1 MSTKHTYLLFLFA
14 VVLFGYVIWDNKG
27 RQITLN
33 SIGKLKAIPINNID
47 SVNQLILSTNGT
59 KIVLTRNKNEIW
71 KITEPI
77 QDRADSN
84 IVTKMLETI
93 TTLKKFEIKENDTK
107 GKDMGI
113 DDSAVSLEIFQDNEH
128 TGKVTF
134 GDETGL
140 SGTVYANWSSNKVN
154 DSFFCWAEARNEID
168 ISFDKLRDPQL
179 VKSLIEEIQEIEVSD
194 ETGASLSVIRKSE
207 KSDWIIDKPLNT
219 GTDSK
224 RINEWLSNI
233 VNLTSQN
240 FIDNSE
246 SITASYFNSI
256 YKSIKVKQFDDDEF
270 MIIDFAKSDTQNESY
285 VRVTD
290 RPGII
295 FKAGSEA
302 IKSIDLN
309 PNTIRD
315 KRLIPFNPKSVIAM
329 NIEAKPDYRVNL
341 LQDNNG
347 WQIVEN
353 SSKTK
358 ADRQRIYKILESLAS
373 EKVEEFVADAAGNL
387 EPWGLNQPT
396 LKISL
401 KLVGIDPKKPKK
413 DDGSPNLIDI
423 NKELLVK
430 GQLSE
435 NQDIVQY
442 FATIKGS
449 GSVARL
455 SPAFPSIIPIRT
467 LDYKELYLW
476 PPFNISSIKK
486 IITTNP
492 PQIPLE
498 LNYKFET
505 NQWTAS
511 IAEEN
516 ISQKIDQAQALTLA
530 QQLSLPVRATQW
542 LSKNTGDAEIELL
555 KPTRRVEFILVDSNN
570 TEIKYKIEI
579 APVNRD
585 GNNLLYYAR
594 INDSTEICF
603 IDKENFDVLNSQI
616 IKDTGEYS

>member
-1 MSTKHTYLLFLFA
+1 MSTKYTYILFLFA
-14 VVLFGYVIWDNKG
+14 VVLFGYVIWDNKE
-27 RQITLN
+27 RQITVN
-33 SIGKLKAIPINNID
+33 SIGKLKAIPISNAD
-47 SVNQLILSTNGT
+47 AVNKLILSTNGT
-59 KIVLTRNKNEIW
+59 KIVLARNNDKIW
-71 KITEPI
+71 EITEPI

-84 IVTKMLETI
+84 IVTKMLEAI
-93 TTLKKFEIKENDTK
+93 TTLKKFEIKEDDTQ

-113 DDSAVSLEIFQDNEH
+113 DDAAVSLEIFQNNEY
-128 TGKVTF
+128 TGKLTF

-140 SGTVYANWSSNKVN
+140 SGTVYANWSSDKVN
-154 DSFFCWAEARNEID
+154 DSFFCWADARNEID

-194 ETGASLSVIRKSE
+194 ETGSSLRVIRKSE

-256 YKSIKVKQFDDDEF
+256 YKSIKVKRFDNDEF
-270 MIIDFAKSDTQNESY
+270 IIIDFAKSDIQNESY

-295 FKAGSEA
+295 FKTGSEA

-329 NIEAKPDYRVNL
+329 NIEAKPDYKVNL

-358 ADRQRIYKILESLAS
+358 ADRQRIYKILESLSS

-401 KLVGIDPKKPKK
+401 KLIGIDPKKPKK

-423 NKELLVK
+423 SKELLVK

-455 SPAFPSIIPIRT
+455 SPAFPSIIPIRP

-476 PPFNISSIKK
+476 PPFNISSVKK

-498 LNYKFET
+498 LNYEFET
-505 NQWTAS
+505 NKWTAS

-516 ISQKIDQAQALTLA
+516 VSQKIDQTQALTLA

-555 KPTRRVEFILVDSNN
+555 KPTRRVEFILIDSNN

-594 INDSTEICF
+594 INDSKEICF

-616 IKDTGEYS
+616 IKDTGE

>member
-27 RQITLN
+27 RQITVN
-33 SIGKLKAIPINNID
+33 SIGKLKAIPINNTD
-47 SVNQLILSTNGT
+47 SINQLILSTNGT
-59 KIVLTRNKNEIW
+59 KIVLTRNKDKIW

-93 TTLKKFEIKENDTK
+93 TTLKKFEIKEGDTK

-113 DDSAVSLEIFQDNEH
+113 DDGAVSLEIFQDNEY

-498 LNYKFET
+498 LNYEFET

-594 INDSTEICF
+594 INDSKEICF

-616 IKDTGEYS
+616 IKDTGE

>member
-1 MSTKHTYLLFLFA
+1 MSTKYTYILFLFA
-14 VVLFGYVIWDNKG
+14 VVLFGYVIWDNKE
-27 RQITLN
+27 RQITVN
-33 SIGKLKAIPINNID
+33 SIGKLKAIPISNAD
-47 SVNQLILSTNGT
+47 AVNKLILSTNGT
-59 KIVLTRNKNEIW
+59 KIVLARNNDKIW
-71 KITEPI
+71 EITEPI

-84 IVTKMLETI
+84 IVTKMLENI
-93 TTLKKFEIKENDTK
+93 TTLKKFEIKEDDTQ

-113 DDSAVSLEIFQDNEH
+113 DDAAVSLEIFQNNEY
-128 TGKVTF
+128 TGKITF

-140 SGTVYANWSSNKVN
+140 SGTVYANWSSDKVN
-154 DSFFCWAEARNEID
+154 DSFFCWADARNEID

-194 ETGASLSVIRKSE
+194 ETGSSLRVIRKSE

-256 YKSIKVKQFDDDEF
+256 YKSIKVKRFDNDEF
-270 MIIDFAKSDTQNESY
+270 IIIDFAKSDIQNESY

-295 FKAGSEA
+295 FKTGSEA

-329 NIEAKPDYRVNL
+329 NIEAKPDYKVNL

-358 ADRQRIYKILESLAS
+358 ADRQRIYKILESLSS

-401 KLVGIDPKKPKK
+401 KLIGIDPKKPKK

-423 NKELLVK
+423 SKELLVK

-455 SPAFPSIIPIRT
+455 SPAFPSIIPIRP

-476 PPFNISSIKK
+476 PPFNISSVKK

-498 LNYKFET
+498 LNYEFET

-516 ISQKIDQAQALTLA
+516 VSQKIDQTQALTLA

-555 KPTRRVEFILVDSNN
+555 KPIRRVEFILIDSNN

-594 INDSTEICF
+594 INDSKEICF

-616 IKDTGEYS
+616 IKDTAE

>member
-1 MSTKHTYLLFLFA
+1 MSSKHTYLLFLFA
-14 VVLFGYVIWDNKG
+14 VVLFGYVIWNNKG
-27 RQITLN
+27 RQITVN
-33 SIGKLKAIPINNID
+33 SIGKLKAIPIDNID

-59 KIVLTRNKNEIW
+59 KIVLTRNKDKIW
-71 KITEPI
+71 EITEPI
-77 QDRADSN
+77 LDRADSN

-93 TTLKKFEIKENDTK
+93 TTLKKFEIKEDDTQ

-113 DDSAVSLEIFQDNEH
+113 DDGAVSLEIFQNNKY

-168 ISFDKLRDPQL
+168 IPFDKLRDPQL

-240 FIDNSE
+240 YIDNSE

-270 MIIDFAKSDTQNESY
+270 IIIDFAKSDIQNESY

-329 NIEAKPDYRVNL
+329 NIEAKPDYKVNL

-498 LNYKFET
+498 LNYEFET

-516 ISQKIDQAQALTLA
+516 VSQKIDQTQALTLA

-555 KPTRRVEFILVDSNN
+555 KPTRRIEFILSDSSN

-594 INDSTEICF
+594 INDSKEICF
-603 IDKENFDVLNSQI
+603 IDQENFNILNSQI
-616 IKDTGEYS
+616 IKDTGE

>member
-1 MSTKHTYLLFLFA
+1 MSSKHTYLLFLFA

-27 RQITLN
+27 RQITVN
-33 SIGKLKAIPINNID
+33 SIGKLKAIPIDNID

-59 KIVLTRNKNEIW
+59 KIVLTRNKDKIW
-71 KITEPI
+71 EITEPI
-77 QDRADSN
+77 LDRADSN

-93 TTLKKFEIKENDTK
+93 TTLKKFEIQEDDTQ

-113 DDSAVSLEIFQDNEH
+113 DDGAVSLEIFQNNKY

-168 ISFDKLRDPQL
+168 IPFDKLRDPQL

-194 ETGASLSVIRKSE
+194 ETGASLSVIRKIE

-240 FIDNSE
+240 YIDNSE

-329 NIEAKPDYRVNL
+329 NIEAKPDYKVNL

-435 NQDIVQY
+435 NQDVVQY

-498 LNYKFET
+498 LNYEFET

-516 ISQKIDQAQALTLA
+516 VSQKIDQTQALTLA

-555 KPTRRVEFILVDSNN
+555 KPTRRIEFILSDSSN

-594 INDSTEICF
+594 INDSKEICF
-603 IDKENFDVLNSQI
+603 IDQENFNILNSQI
-616 IKDTGEYS
+616 IKDTGE

>member
-27 RQITLN
+27 RQITVN

-59 KIVLTRNKNEIW
+59 KIVLTRNKDKIW

-113 DDSAVSLEIFQDNEH
+113 DDGAVSLEIFQDNKYS
-128 TGKVTF
+128 GKVTF

-315 KRLIPFNPKSVIAM
+315 KRLIPFNSKSVIAM

-358 ADRQRIYKILESLAS
+358 ADRQRIYKILEALAS

-498 LNYKFET
+498 LNYEFET

-555 KPTRRVEFILVDSNN
+555 KPTRRVEFILADSNN

-594 INDSTEICF
+594 INDSKEICF

-616 IKDTGEYS
+616 IKDTGE

>member
-27 RQITLN
+27 RQITVN

-59 KIVLTRNKNEIW
+59 KIVLTRNKDKIW

-113 DDSAVSLEIFQDNEH
+113 DDGAVSLEIFQDNEY

-154 DSFFCWAEARNEID
+154 DSFFCWTEARNEID

-295 FKAGSEA
+295 FKAGSET

-498 LNYKFET
+498 LNYEFET

-579 APVNRD
+579 APVNRE

-594 INDSTEICF
+594 INDSKDICF

-616 IKDTGEYS
+616 IKDTGE

>member
-27 RQITLN
+27 RQITVN

-59 KIVLTRNKNEIW
+59 KIVITRNKDKIW

-113 DDSAVSLEIFQDNEH
+113 DDGAVSLEIFQDNEY

-498 LNYKFET
+498 LNYEFET

-555 KPTRRVEFILVDSNN
+555 KPTRRVEFILVDSNKN
-570 TEIKYKIEI
+570 EIKYKIEI

-594 INDSTEICF
+594 INDSKEICF

-616 IKDTGEYS
+616 IKDTGE

>member
-1 MSTKHTYLLFLFA
+1 MSTKYTYILFLFA
-14 VVLFGYVIWDNKG
+14 VVLFGYVIWDNKE
-27 RQITLN
+27 RQITVN
-33 SIGKLKAIPINNID
+33 SIGKLKAIPISNAD
-47 SVNQLILSTNGT
+47 AVNKLILSTNGT
-59 KIVLTRNKNEIW
+59 KIVLARDNDKIW

-93 TTLKKFEIKENDTK
+93 TTLKKFEIKEDDTQ

-113 DDSAVSLEIFQDNEH
+113 DDAAVSLEIFQNNEY

-140 SGTVYANWSSNKVN
+140 SGTVYANWSSDRVN
-154 DSFFCWAEARNEID
+154 DSFFCWAEARSEID

-194 ETGASLSVIRKSE
+194 ETGSSLRVIRKSE

-256 YKSIKVKQFDDDEF
+256 YKSIKVKRFDNDEF
-270 MIIDFAKSDTQNESY
+270 IIIDFAKSDIQNESY

-295 FKAGSEA
+295 FKTGSEA

-329 NIEAKPDYRVNL
+329 NIEAKPDYKVNL

-358 ADRQRIYKILESLAS
+358 ADRQRIYKILESLSS

-401 KLVGIDPKKPKK
+401 KLIGIDPKKPKK

-423 NKELLVK
+423 SKELLVK

-455 SPAFPSIIPIRT
+455 SPAFPSIIPIRP

-476 PPFNISSIKK
+476 PPFNISSVKK

-498 LNYKFET
+498 LNYEFET

-516 ISQKIDQAQALTLA
+516 VSQKIDQTQALTLA

-555 KPTRRVEFILVDSNN
+555 KPTRRVEFILIDSNN

-594 INDSTEICF
+594 INDSKEICF

-616 IKDTGEYS
+616 IKDTGE

>member
-1 MSTKHTYLLFLFA
+1 MSTKYTYILFLFA
-14 VVLFGYVIWDNKG
+14 VVLFGYVIWDNKE
-27 RQITLN
+27 RQVTVN
-33 SIGKLKAIPINNID
+33 SIGKLKAIPISNAD
-47 SVNQLILSTNGT
+47 AVNKLILSTNGT
-59 KIVLTRNKNEIW
+59 KIVLARNNDEIW
-71 KITEPI
+71 AITEPI

-84 IVTKMLETI
+84 IVTKILETI
-93 TTLKKFEIKENDTK
+93 TTLKKFEIKEDDTQ

-113 DDSAVSLEIFQDNEH
+113 DDGAVSLEIFQNNEY

-140 SGTVYANWSSNKVN
+140 SGTVYANWSSDKVN

-194 ETGASLSVIRKSE
+194 ETGSSLSVIRKSE

-256 YKSIKVKQFDDDEF
+256 YKSIKVKRFDNDEF
-270 MIIDFAKSDTQNESY
+270 IIIDFAKSDIQNESY

-295 FKAGSEA
+295 FKTGSEA

-329 NIEAKPDYRVNL
+329 NIEAKPDYKVNL

-353 SSKTK
+353 SIKTK
-358 ADRQRIYKILESLAS
+358 ADRQRIYKILESLSS

-396 LKISL
+396 LKVSL
-401 KLVGIDPKKPKK
+401 KLIGIDPKKPKK

-423 NKELLVK
+423 SKELLVK

-455 SPAFPSIIPIRT
+455 SPAFPSIIPIRP

-476 PPFNISSIKK
+476 PPFNISSVKK

-498 LNYKFET
+498 LNYEFET

-511 IAEEN
+511 IAEESV
-516 ISQKIDQAQALTLA
+516 SQKIDQTQALTLA

-555 KPTRRVEFILVDSNN
+555 KPTRRVEFILIDLNN

-594 INDSTEICF
+594 INDSKEICF

-616 IKDTGEYS
+616 IKDTGE

>member
-1 MSTKHTYLLFLFA
+1 MSTKYTYILFLFA
-14 VVLFGYVIWDNKG
+14 VVLFGYVIWNNKE
-27 RQITLN
+27 RQITVN
-33 SIGKLKAIPINNID
+33 SIGKLRAIPISNAD
-47 SVNQLILSTNGT
+47 AVNKLILSTNGT
-59 KIVLTRNKNEIW
+59 KIVLARNNDKIW
-71 KITEPI
+71 EITEPI

-84 IVTKMLETI
+84 IVTKMLEAI
-93 TTLKKFEIKENDTK
+93 TTLKKFEIKEDDTQ

-113 DDSAVSLEIFQDNEH
+113 DDAAVSLEIFQNNEY

-140 SGTVYANWSSNKVN
+140 SGTVYANWSSDKVN
-154 DSFFCWAEARNEID
+154 DSFFCWADARNEID

-179 VKSLIEEIQEIEVSD
+179 VKSLIEKIQEIEVSD
-194 ETGASLSVIRKSE
+194 ETGSSLSVIRKSE

-256 YKSIKVKQFDDDEF
+256 YKSIKVKRFDNDEF
-270 MIIDFAKSDTQNESY
+270 IIIDFAKSDIQNESY

-295 FKAGSEA
+295 FKTGSEA
-302 IKSIDLN
+302 IRSIDLN

-329 NIEAKPDYRVNL
+329 NIEAKPDYKVNL

-358 ADRQRIYKILESLAS
+358 ADRQRIYKILESLSS

-387 EPWGLNQPT
+387 KPWGLNQPT
-396 LKISL
+396 LKVSL
-401 KLVGIDPKKPKK
+401 KLIGIDPKKPKK

-423 NKELLVK
+423 SKELLVK

-435 NQDIVQY
+435 NQDVVQY

-455 SPAFPSIIPIRT
+455 SPAFPSIIPIRP

-476 PPFNISSIKK
+476 PPFNISSVKK

-498 LNYKFET
+498 LNYEFET

-516 ISQKIDQAQALTLA
+516 VSQKIDQTQALTLA

-555 KPTRRVEFILVDSNN
+555 KPIRRVEFILIDSNN

-594 INDSTEICF
+594 INDSKEICF

-616 IKDTGEYS
+616 IKDTGE

>member
-27 RQITLN
+27 RQITVN

-59 KIVLTRNKNEIW
+59 KIVITRNKDKIW

-113 DDSAVSLEIFQDNEH
+113 DDGAVSLEIFQDNEY

-295 FKAGSEA
+295 FNAGSEA

-498 LNYKFET
+498 LNYEFET

-555 KPTRRVEFILVDSNN
+555 KPTRRVEFILADSNN

-594 INDSTEICF
+594 INDSKEICF

-616 IKDTGEYS
+616 IKDTGE

>member
-27 RQITLN
+27 RQITVN

-59 KIVLTRNKNEIW
+59 KIVLTRNKDKIW

-113 DDSAVSLEIFQDNEH
+113 DDGAVSLEIFQDNKY

-270 MIIDFAKSDTQNESY
+270 IIIDFAKSDIQNESY

-295 FKAGSEA
+295 FKTGSEA

-329 NIEAKPDYRVNL
+329 NIEAKPDYKVNL

-358 ADRQRIYKILESLAS
+358 ADRQRIYKILESLSS

-401 KLVGIDPKKPKK
+401 KLIGIDPKKPKK

-498 LNYKFET
+498 LNYEFET

-555 KPTRRVEFILVDSNN
+555 KPTRRVEFILIDSNN

-594 INDSTEICF
+594 INDSKQICF

-616 IKDTGEYS
+616 IKDTGE

>member
-27 RQITLN
+27 RQITVN

-59 KIVLTRNKNEIW
+59 KIVITRNKDKIW

-113 DDSAVSLEIFQDNEH
+113 DDGAVSLEIFQDNEY

-315 KRLIPFNPKSVIAM
+315 KRLIPFNSKSVIAM

-498 LNYKFET
+498 LNYEFET

-570 TEIKYKIEI
+570 SEIKYKIEI

-594 INDSTEICF
+594 INDSKEICF

-616 IKDTGEYS
+616 IKDTGE

>member
-27 RQITLN
+27 RQITVN

-59 KIVLTRNKNEIW
+59 KIVLTRNKDKIW

-113 DDSAVSLEIFQDNEH
+113 DDGAVSLEIFQDNEY

-140 SGTVYANWSSNKVN
+140 SGTVYANWSSDKVN

-401 KLVGIDPKKPKK
+401 KLIGIDPKKPKK

-423 NKELLVK
+423 SKELLVK

-455 SPAFPSIIPIRT
+455 SPAFPSIIPIRP

-476 PPFNISSIKK
+476 PPFNISSVKK

-498 LNYKFET
+498 LNYEFET

-555 KPTRRVEFILVDSNN
+555 KPTRRVEFILIDSNN

-594 INDSTEICF
+594 INDSKEICF

-616 IKDTGEYS
+616 IKDTGE

>member
-1 MSTKHTYLLFLFA
+1 MSSKHTYLLFLFA

-27 RQITLN
+27 RQITVN
-33 SIGKLKAIPINNID
+33 SIGKLKAIPIDNID

-59 KIVLTRNKNEIW
+59 KIVLTRNKDKIW
-71 KITEPI
+71 EITEPI

-93 TTLKKFEIKENDTK
+93 TTLKKFEIKEDDTQ

-113 DDSAVSLEIFQDNEH
+113 DDGAVSLEIFQKNKY

-168 ISFDKLRDPQL
+168 IPFDKLRDPQL

-498 LNYKFET
+498 LNYEFET

-555 KPTRRVEFILVDSNN
+555 KPTRRVEFILVDSSN

-594 INDSTEICF
+594 INDSKEICF
-603 IDKENFDVLNSQI
+603 IDQENFNVLNSQI
-616 IKDTGEYS
+616 IKDTGE

>member
-1 MSTKHTYLLFLFA
+1 MSSKHTYLLFLFA

-27 RQITLN
+27 RQITVN

-59 KIVLTRNKNEIW
+59 KIVLTRNKDKIW
-71 KITEPI
+71 EITEPI

-93 TTLKKFEIKENDTK
+93 TTLKKFEIKEDDTQ

-113 DDSAVSLEIFQDNEH
+113 DDGAVSLEIFQDNEY

-179 VKSLIEEIQEIEVSD
+179 VKYLIEEIQEIEVSD

-256 YKSIKVKQFDDDEF
+256 YKSIKVKQFDDNEF

-315 KRLIPFNPKSVIAM
+315 KRLIPFNSKSVIAM

-498 LNYKFET
+498 LNYEFET

-555 KPTRRVEFILVDSNN
+555 KPTRRVEFILADSNN

-594 INDSTEICF
+594 INDSKEICF

-616 IKDTGEYS
+616 IKDTGE

>member
-27 RQITLN
+27 RQITVN

-59 KIVLTRNKNEIW
+59 KIVLTRNKDKIW

-113 DDSAVSLEIFQDNEH
+113 DDGAVSLEIFQDNEY

-498 LNYKFET
+498 LNYEFET

-555 KPTRRVEFILVDSNN
+555 KPTRRIEFILSDSSN

-594 INDSTEICF
+594 INDSKEICF

-616 IKDTGEYS
+616 IKDTGE

>member
-1 MSTKHTYLLFLFA
+1 MSTKYTYILFLFA
-14 VVLFGYVIWDNKG
+14 VVLFGYVIWNNKE
-27 RQITLN
+27 RQITVN
-33 SIGKLKAIPINNID
+33 SIGKLKATPIND
-47 SVNQLILSTNGT
+47 ADAVNKLILSTNGT
-59 KIVLTRNKNEIW
+59 KIVLARNNDKIW
-71 KITEPI
+71 EITEPI

-93 TTLKKFEIKENDTK
+93 TTLKKFEIKEDDTQ

-113 DDSAVSLEIFQDNEH
+113 DDAAVSLEIFQNNEY

-140 SGTVYANWSSNKVN
+140 SGTVYANWSSDKVN

-168 ISFDKLRDPQL
+168 ISFDKLRDSQL

-194 ETGASLSVIRKSE
+194 ETGSSLSVIRKSE

-256 YKSIKVKQFDDDEF
+256 YKSIKVKRFDNDEF
-270 MIIDFAKSDTQNESY
+270 IIIDFAKSDIQNESY

-295 FKAGSEA
+295 FKTGSEA

-329 NIEAKPDYRVNL
+329 NIEAKPDYKVNL

-353 SSKTK
+353 STKTK
-358 ADRQRIYKILESLAS
+358 ADRQRIYKILESLSS

-396 LKISL
+396 LKVSL
-401 KLVGIDPKKPKK
+401 KLIGIDPKKPKK

-423 NKELLVK
+423 SKELLVK
-430 GQLSE
+430 GQLSK

-455 SPAFPSIIPIRT
+455 SPAFPSIIPIRP

-476 PPFNISSIKK
+476 PPFNISSVKK

-498 LNYKFET
+498 LNYEFET

-516 ISQKIDQAQALTLA
+516 VSQKIDQTQALTLA

-555 KPTRRVEFILVDSNN
+555 KPTRRVEFILIDSNN

-594 INDSTEICF
+594 INDSKEICF

-616 IKDTGEYS
+616 IKDTGE

>member
-1 MSTKHTYLLFLFA
+1 MSTKYTYILFLFA
-14 VVLFGYVIWDNKG
+14 VVLFGYVIWDNKE
-27 RQITLN
+27 RQITVN
-33 SIGKLKAIPINNID
+33 SIGNLRAIPISNAD
-47 SVNQLILSTNGT
+47 AVNKLILSTNGT
-59 KIVLTRNKNEIW
+59 KIVLARNNDKIW
-71 KITEPI
+71 EITEPI

-93 TTLKKFEIKENDTK
+93 TTLKKFEIKEDDTQ

-113 DDSAVSLEIFQDNEH
+113 DDAAVSLAIFQNNEY

-140 SGTVYANWSSNKVN
+140 SGTVYANWSSDKVN
-154 DSFFCWAEARNEID
+154 DSFFCWADARNEID

-194 ETGASLSVIRKSE
+194 ETGSSLRVIRKSE

-256 YKSIKVKQFDDDEF
+256 YKSIKVKRFDNDEF
-270 MIIDFAKSDTQNESY
+270 IIIDFAKSDIQNESY

-295 FKAGSEA
+295 FKTGSEA
-302 IKSIDLN
+302 IRSIDLN

-329 NIEAKPDYRVNL
+329 NIEAKPDYKVNL

-358 ADRQRIYKILESLAS
+358 ADRQRIYKILESLSS

-396 LKISL
+396 LKVSL
-401 KLVGIDPKKPKK
+401 KLIGIDPKKPKK

-423 NKELLVK
+423 SKELLVK

-455 SPAFPSIIPIRT
+455 SPAFPSIIPIRP

-476 PPFNISSIKK
+476 PPFNISSVKK

-498 LNYKFET
+498 LNYEFET

-516 ISQKIDQAQALTLA
+516 VSQKIDQTQALTLA

-555 KPTRRVEFILVDSNN
+555 KPIRRVEFILIDSNN

-594 INDSTEICF
+594 INDSKEICF

-616 IKDTGEYS
+616 IKDTGE

>member
-14 VVLFGYVIWDNKG
+14 VVLFGYVIWDNEG
-27 RQITLN
+27 RQITVN

-59 KIVLTRNKNEIW
+59 KIVLTRNKDKIW

-113 DDSAVSLEIFQDNEH
+113 DDGAVSLEIFQDNEY

-140 SGTVYANWSSNKVN
+140 SGTVYANWRSNKVN

-168 ISFDKLRDPQL
+168 IPFDKLRDPQL

-240 FIDNSE
+240 YIDNSE

-435 NQDIVQY
+435 NQDVVQY

-498 LNYKFET
+498 LNYEFET

-555 KPTRRVEFILVDSNN
+555 KPTRRIEFILVDSNN

-594 INDSTEICF
+594 INDSKEICF

-616 IKDTGEYS
+616 IKDTGE

>member
-1 MSTKHTYLLFLFA
+1 MSTKYTYILFLFA
-14 VVLFGYVIWDNKG
+14 VVLFGYVIWNNKE
-27 RQITLN
+27 RQITVN
-33 SIGKLKAIPINNID
+33 SIGKLRAIPISNAD
-47 SVNQLILSTNGT
+47 AVNKLILSTNGT
-59 KIVLTRNKNEIW
+59 KIVLARNNDKIW
-71 KITEPI
+71 EITEPI

-84 IVTKMLETI
+84 IVTKMLEAI
-93 TTLKKFEIKENDTK
+93 TTLKKFEIKEDDTQ

-113 DDSAVSLEIFQDNEH
+113 DDAAVSLEIFQNNEY

-140 SGTVYANWSSNKVN
+140 SGTVYANWSSDKVN
-154 DSFFCWAEARNEID
+154 DSFFCWADARNEID

-194 ETGASLSVIRKSE
+194 ETGSSLSVIRKSE

-224 RINEWLSNI
+224 RINEWLSNV

-256 YKSIKVKQFDDDEF
+256 YKSIKVKRFDNDEF
-270 MIIDFAKSDTQNESY
+270 IIIDFAKSDIQNESY

-295 FKAGSEA
+295 FKTGSEA
-302 IKSIDLN
+302 IRSIDLN

-329 NIEAKPDYRVNL
+329 NIEAKPDYKVNL

-358 ADRQRIYKILESLAS
+358 ADRQRIYKILESLSS

-387 EPWGLNQPT
+387 KPWGLNQPT
-396 LKISL
+396 LKVSL
-401 KLVGIDPKKPKK
+401 KLIGIDPKKPKK

-423 NKELLVK
+423 SKELLVK

-435 NQDIVQY
+435 NQDVVQY

-455 SPAFPSIIPIRT
+455 SPAFPSIIPIRP

-476 PPFNISSIKK
+476 PPFNISSVKK

-498 LNYKFET
+498 LNYEFET

-516 ISQKIDQAQALTLA
+516 VSQKIDQTQALTLA

-555 KPTRRVEFILVDSNN
+555 KPIRRVEFILIDSNN

-594 INDSTEICF
+594 INDSKEICF

-616 IKDTGEYS
+616 IKDTGE

>member
-1 MSTKHTYLLFLFA
+1 MSTKYTYILFLFA
-14 VVLFGYVIWDNKG
+14 VVLFGYVIWNNKE
-27 RQITLN
+27 RQITVN
-33 SIGKLKAIPINNID
+33 SIGKLRAIPISNAD
-47 SVNQLILSTNGT
+47 AVNKLILSTNGT
-59 KIVLTRNKNEIW
+59 KIVLARNNDKIW
-71 KITEPI
+71 EITEPI

-84 IVTKMLETI
+84 IVTKMLEAI
-93 TTLKKFEIKENDTK
+93 TTLKKFEIKEDDTQ

-113 DDSAVSLEIFQDNEH
+113 DDAAVSLEIFQNNEY

-140 SGTVYANWSSNKVN
+140 SGTVYANWSSDKVN
-154 DSFFCWAEARNEID
+154 DSFFCWADARNEID

-179 VKSLIEEIQEIEVSD
+179 AKSLIEEIQEIEVSD
-194 ETGASLSVIRKSE
+194 ETGSSLSVIRKSE

-256 YKSIKVKQFDDDEF
+256 YKSIKVKRFDNDEF
-270 MIIDFAKSDTQNESY
+270 IIIDFAKSDIQNESY

-295 FKAGSEA
+295 FKTGSEA

-329 NIEAKPDYRVNL
+329 NIEAKPDYKVNL

-358 ADRQRIYKILESLAS
+358 ADRQRIYKILESLSS

-401 KLVGIDPKKPKK
+401 KLIGIDPKKPKK

-423 NKELLVK
+423 SKELLVK

-435 NQDIVQY
+435 NQDVVQY

-455 SPAFPSIIPIRT
+455 SPAFPSIIPIRP

-476 PPFNISSIKK
+476 PPFNISSVKK

-498 LNYKFET
+498 LNYEFET
-505 NQWTAS
+505 NKWTAS

-516 ISQKIDQAQALTLA
+516 VSQKIDQTQALTLA

-555 KPTRRVEFILVDSNN
+555 KPIRRVEFILIDSNN

-594 INDSTEICF
+594 INDSKEICF

-616 IKDTGEYS
+616 IKDTGE

>member
-1 MSTKHTYLLFLFA
+1 MSTKYTYILFLFA
-14 VVLFGYVIWDNKG
+14 VVLFGYVIWNNKE
-27 RQITLN
+27 RQITVN
-33 SIGKLKAIPINNID
+33 SIGKLRAIPISNAD
-47 SVNQLILSTNGT
+47 AVNKLILSTNGT
-59 KIVLTRNKNEIW
+59 KIVLARNNDKIW
-71 KITEPI
+71 EITEPI

-84 IVTKMLETI
+84 IVTKMLEAI
-93 TTLKKFEIKENDTK
+93 TTLKKFEIKEDDTQ

-113 DDSAVSLEIFQDNEH
+113 DDAAVSLEIFQNNEY

-140 SGTVYANWSSNKVN
+140 SGTVYANWSSDKVN
-154 DSFFCWAEARNEID
+154 DSFFCWADARNEID

-194 ETGASLSVIRKSE
+194 ETGSSLSVIRRSE

-256 YKSIKVKQFDDDEF
+256 YKSIKVKRFDNDEF
-270 MIIDFAKSDTQNESY
+270 IIIDFAKSDIQNESY

-295 FKAGSEA
+295 FKTGSEA
-302 IKSIDLN
+302 IRSIDLN

-329 NIEAKPDYRVNL
+329 NIEAKPDYKVNL

-358 ADRQRIYKILESLAS
+358 ADRQRIYKILESLSS

-396 LKISL
+396 LKVSL
-401 KLVGIDPKKPKK
+401 KLIGIDPKKPKK

-423 NKELLVK
+423 SKELLVK

-435 NQDIVQY
+435 NQDVVQY

-455 SPAFPSIIPIRT
+455 SPAFPSIIPIRP

-476 PPFNISSIKK
+476 PPFNISSVKK

-498 LNYKFET
+498 LNYEFET

-516 ISQKIDQAQALTLA
+516 VSQKIDQTQALTLA

-555 KPTRRVEFILVDSNN
+555 KPIRRVEFILIDSNN

-594 INDSTEICF
+594 INDSKEICF

-616 IKDTGEYS
+616 IKDTGE

>member
-1 MSTKHTYLLFLFA
+1 MSTKYTYILFLFA
-14 VVLFGYVIWDNKG
+14 VVLFGYVIWDNKE
-27 RQITLN
+27 RQITVN
-33 SIGKLKAIPINNID
+33 SIGKLKAIPISNAD
-47 SVNQLILSTNGT
+47 AVNKLILSTNGT
-59 KIVLTRNKNEIW
+59 KIVLARNNDKIW
-71 KITEPI
+71 EITEPI

-93 TTLKKFEIKENDTK
+93 TTLKKFEIKEDDTQ

-113 DDSAVSLEIFQDNEH
+113 DDAAVSLEIFQNNEY

-140 SGTVYANWSSNKVN
+140 SGTVYANWSSDKVN
-154 DSFFCWAEARNEID
+154 DSFFCWADARNEID

-194 ETGASLSVIRKSE
+194 ETGSSLSVIRKSE

-256 YKSIKVKQFDDDEF
+256 YKSIKVKRFDNDEF
-270 MIIDFAKSDTQNESY
+270 IIIDFAKSDIQNESY

-295 FKAGSEA
+295 FKTGSEA

-329 NIEAKPDYRVNL
+329 NIEAKPDYKVNL

-358 ADRQRIYKILESLAS
+358 ADRQRIYKILESLSS

-396 LKISL
+396 LKVSL
-401 KLVGIDPKKPKK
+401 KLIGIDPKKPKK

-423 NKELLVK
+423 SKELLVK

-455 SPAFPSIIPIRT
+455 SPAFPSIIPIRP

-476 PPFNISSIKK
+476 PPFNISSVKK

-498 LNYKFET
+498 LNYEFET

-516 ISQKIDQAQALTLA
+516 VSQKIDQTQALTLA

-555 KPTRRVEFILVDSNN
+555 KPTRRVEFILIDSNN

-594 INDSTEICF
+594 INDSKEICF

-616 IKDTGEYS
+616 IKDTGE

>member
-1 MSTKHTYLLFLFA
+1 MSTKYTYILFLFA
-14 VVLFGYVIWDNKG
+14 VVLFGYVIWDNKE
-27 RQITLN
+27 RQVTVN
-33 SIGKLKAIPINNID
+33 SIGKLKAIPISNAD
-47 SVNQLILSTNGT
+47 AVNKLILSTNGT
-59 KIVLTRNKNEIW
+59 KIVLARNNDEIW
-71 KITEPI
+71 AITEPI

-84 IVTKMLETI
+84 IVTKILETI
-93 TTLKKFEIKENDTK
+93 TTLKKFEIKEDDTQ

-113 DDSAVSLEIFQDNEH
+113 DDGAVSLEIFQNNEY

-140 SGTVYANWSSNKVN
+140 SGTVYANWSSDKVN

-194 ETGASLSVIRKSE
+194 ETGSSLSVIRKSE

-256 YKSIKVKQFDDDEF
+256 YKSIKVKRFDNDEF
-270 MIIDFAKSDTQNESY
+270 IIIDFAKSDIQNESY

-295 FKAGSEA
+295 FKTGSEA

-329 NIEAKPDYRVNL
+329 NIEAKPDYKVNL

-353 SSKTK
+353 SIKTK
-358 ADRQRIYKILESLAS
+358 ADRQRIYKILESLSS

-396 LKISL
+396 LKVSL
-401 KLVGIDPKKPKK
+401 KLIGIDPKKPKK

-423 NKELLVK
+423 SKELLVK

-455 SPAFPSIIPIRT
+455 SPAFPSIIPIRP

-476 PPFNISSIKK
+476 PPFNISSVKK

-498 LNYKFET
+498 LNYEFET

-511 IAEEN
+511 IAEESV
-516 ISQKIDQAQALTLA
+516 SQKIDQTQALTLA

-555 KPTRRVEFILVDSNN
+555 KPTRRVEFILIDLNN

-585 GNNLLYYAR
+585 GNSLLYYAR
-594 INDSTEICF
+594 INDSKEICF

-616 IKDTGEYS
+616 IKDTGE

>member
-1 MSTKHTYLLFLFA
+1 MSTKYTYILFLFA
-14 VVLFGYVIWDNKG
+14 VVLFGYVIWDNKE
-27 RQITLN
+27 RQITVN
-33 SIGKLKAIPINNID
+33 SIGNLRAIPISNAD
-47 SVNQLILSTNGT
+47 AVNKLILSTNGT
-59 KIVLTRNKNEIW
+59 KIVLARNNDKIW
-71 KITEPI
+71 EITEPI

-84 IVTKMLETI
+84 IVTKILETI
-93 TTLKKFEIKENDTK
+93 TTLKKFEIKEDDTQ

-113 DDSAVSLEIFQDNEH
+113 DDAAVSLEIFQNNEY

-140 SGTVYANWSSNKVN
+140 SGTVYANWSSDKVN
-154 DSFFCWAEARNEID
+154 DSFFCWADARNEID

-194 ETGASLSVIRKSE
+194 ETGSSLRVIRKSE

-256 YKSIKVKQFDDDEF
+256 YKSIKVKRFDNDEF
-270 MIIDFAKSDTQNESY
+270 IIIDFAKSDIQNESY

-295 FKAGSEA
+295 FKTGSEA
-302 IKSIDLN
+302 IRSIDLN

-329 NIEAKPDYRVNL
+329 NIEAKPDYKVNL

-358 ADRQRIYKILESLAS
+358 ADRQRIYKILESLSS

-396 LKISL
+396 LKVSL
-401 KLVGIDPKKPKK
+401 KLIGIDPKKPKK

-423 NKELLVK
+423 SKELLVK

-455 SPAFPSIIPIRT
+455 SPAFPSIIPIRP

-476 PPFNISSIKK
+476 PPFNISSVKK

-498 LNYKFET
+498 LNYEFET

-516 ISQKIDQAQALTLA
+516 VSQKIDQTQALTLA

-555 KPTRRVEFILVDSNN
+555 KPIRRVEFILIDSNN

-594 INDSTEICF
+594 INDSKEICF

-616 IKDTGEYS
+616 IKDTGE

>member
-27 RQITLN
+27 RQITVN
-33 SIGKLKAIPINNID
+33 SIGKLKAIPINNIN

-59 KIVLTRNKNEIW
+59 KIVLTRNKDKIW

-113 DDSAVSLEIFQDNEH
+113 DDGAVSLEIFQDNKY

-435 NQDIVQY
+435 NQDVVQY

-498 LNYKFET
+498 LNYEFET

-555 KPTRRVEFILVDSNN
+555 KPTRRIEFILVDSNN

-594 INDSTEICF
+594 INDSKEICF

-616 IKDTGEYS
+616 IKDTGE

>member
-1 MSTKHTYLLFLFA
+1 MSSKYTYLLFLFA

-27 RQITLN
+27 RQITVN
-33 SIGKLKAIPINNID
+33 SIGKLKAIPIDNID
-47 SVNQLILSTNGT
+47 SVNQLILATNGT
-59 KIVLTRNKNEIW
+59 KIVLTRNKDKIW
-71 KITEPI
+71 EITEPI

-84 IVTKMLETI
+84 IVTKILETI
-93 TTLKKFEIKENDTK
+93 TTLKKFEIKEDDTQ

-113 DDSAVSLEIFQDNEH
+113 DDGGVSLEIFQNNKY

-168 ISFDKLRDPQL
+168 IPFDKLRDPQL

-194 ETGASLSVIRKSE
+194 EAGASLSVIRKSE

-240 FIDNSE
+240 YIDNSE

-270 MIIDFAKSDTQNESY
+270 IIIDFAKSDIQNESY

-329 NIEAKPDYRVNL
+329 NIEAKPEYKVNL

-498 LNYKFET
+498 LNYEFET

-516 ISQKIDQAQALTLA
+516 VSQKIDQTQALTLA

-555 KPTRRVEFILVDSNN
+555 KPTRRIEFILSDSSN

-594 INDSTEICF
+594 INDSKEICF
-603 IDKENFDVLNSQI
+603 IDQENFNVLNSQI
-616 IKDTGEYS
+616 IKDTGE

>member
-1 MSTKHTYLLFLFA
+1 MSTKHTYLLFIFA

-27 RQITLN
+27 RQITVN
-33 SIGKLKAIPINNID
+33 SIGKLKAIPIDNID
-47 SVNQLILSTNGT
+47 SVNQLILATNGT
-59 KIVLTRNKNEIW
+59 KIVLTRNKDKIW
-71 KITEPI
+71 EITEPI

-84 IVTKMLETI
+84 IVTKILETI
-93 TTLKKFEIKENDTK
+93 TTLKKFEIKEDDTQ

-113 DDSAVSLEIFQDNEH
+113 DDGAVSLEIFQDNEY

-194 ETGASLSVIRKSE
+194 EAGASLSVIRKSE

-240 FIDNSE
+240 YIDNSE

-270 MIIDFAKSDTQNESY
+270 IIIDFAKSDTQNESY

-498 LNYKFET
+498 LNYEFET

-555 KPTRRVEFILVDSNN
+555 KPTRRVEFILADSNN

-594 INDSTEICF
+594 INDSKEICF
-603 IDKENFDVLNSQI
+603 IDQENFNVLNSQI
-616 IKDTGEYS
+616 IKDTGE

>member
-1 MSTKHTYLLFLFA
+1 MSTKYTYILFLFA
-14 VVLFGYVIWDNKG
+14 VVLFGYVIWNNKE
-27 RQITLN
+27 RQITVN
-33 SIGKLKAIPINNID
+33 SIGKLRAIPISNAD
-47 SVNQLILSTNGT
+47 AVNKLILSTNGT
-59 KIVLTRNKNEIW
+59 KIVLARNNDKIW
-71 KITEPI
+71 EITEPI

-84 IVTKMLETI
+84 IVTKMLEAI
-93 TTLKKFEIKENDTK
+93 TTLKKFEIKEDDTQ

-113 DDSAVSLEIFQDNEH
+113 DDAAVSLEIFQNNEY

-140 SGTVYANWSSNKVN
+140 SGTVYANWSSDKVN
-154 DSFFCWAEARNEID
+154 DSFFCWADARNEID

-179 VKSLIEEIQEIEVSD
+179 VKSLIEKIQEIEVSD
-194 ETGASLSVIRKSE
+194 ETGSSLSVIRKSE

-233 VNLTSQN
+233 VNLSSQN

-256 YKSIKVKQFDDDEF
+256 YKSIKVKRFDNDEF
-270 MIIDFAKSDTQNESY
+270 IIIDFAKSDIQNESY

-295 FKAGSEA
+295 FKTGSEA
-302 IKSIDLN
+302 IRSIDLN

-329 NIEAKPDYRVNL
+329 NIEAKPDYKVNL

-358 ADRQRIYKILESLAS
+358 ADRQRIYKILESLSS

-396 LKISL
+396 LKVSL
-401 KLVGIDPKKPKK
+401 KLIGIDPKKPKK

-423 NKELLVK
+423 SKELLVK

-435 NQDIVQY
+435 NQDVVQY

-455 SPAFPSIIPIRT
+455 SPAFPSIIPIRP

-476 PPFNISSIKK
+476 PPFNISSVKK

-498 LNYKFET
+498 LNYEFET

-516 ISQKIDQAQALTLA
+516 VSQKIDQTQALTLA

-555 KPTRRVEFILVDSNN
+555 KPIRRVEFILIDSNN

-594 INDSTEICF
+594 INDSKEICF

-616 IKDTGEYS
+616 IKDTGE

>member
-1 MSTKHTYLLFLFA
+1 MSTKYTYILFLFA
-14 VVLFGYVIWDNKG
+14 VVLFGYVIWDNKE
-27 RQITLN
+27 RQITVN
-33 SIGKLKAIPINNID
+33 SIGKLKAIPISNAD
-47 SVNQLILSTNGT
+47 DVNKLILSTNGT
-59 KIVLTRNKNEIW
+59 KIVLARNNDKIW
-71 KITEPI
+71 EITEPI

-84 IVTKMLETI
+84 IVTKMLEAI
-93 TTLKKFEIKENDTK
+93 TTLKKFEIKEDDTQ

-113 DDSAVSLEIFQDNEH
+113 DDAAVSLEIFQNNAY

-140 SGTVYANWSSNKVN
+140 SGTVYANWSSDKVN
-154 DSFFCWAEARNEID
+154 DSFFCWADARNEID

-194 ETGASLSVIRKSE
+194 ETGSSLSVIRKSE

-256 YKSIKVKQFDDDEF
+256 YKSIKVKRFDNDEF
-270 MIIDFAKSDTQNESY
+270 IIIDFAKSDIQNESY

-295 FKAGSEA
+295 FKTGSEV

-315 KRLIPFNPKSVIAM
+315 KRLIPFNPKSVIAV
-329 NIEAKPDYRVNL
+329 NIEAKPDYKVNL

-358 ADRQRIYKILESLAS
+358 ADRQRIYKILESLSS

-401 KLVGIDPKKPKK
+401 KLIGIDPKKPKK

-423 NKELLVK
+423 SKELLVK

-455 SPAFPSIIPIRT
+455 SPAFPSIIPIRP

-476 PPFNISSIKK
+476 PPFNISSVKK

-498 LNYKFET
+498 LNYEFET

-516 ISQKIDQAQALTLA
+516 VSQKIDQTQALTLA

-555 KPTRRVEFILVDSNN
+555 KPIRRVEFILIDSNN

-594 INDSTEICF
+594 INDSKEICF

-616 IKDTGEYS
+616 IKDTAE

>member
-1 MSTKHTYLLFLFA
+1 MSTKYTYILFLFA
-14 VVLFGYVIWDNKG
+14 VVLFGYVIWNNKE
-27 RQITLN
+27 RQITVN
-33 SIGKLKAIPINNID
+33 SIGKLRAIPISNAD
-47 SVNQLILSTNGT
+47 AVNKLILSTNGT
-59 KIVLTRNKNEIW
+59 KIVLARNNDKIW
-71 KITEPI
+71 EITEPI

-84 IVTKMLETI
+84 IVTKMLEAI
-93 TTLKKFEIKENDTK
+93 TTLKKFEIKEDDTQ

-113 DDSAVSLEIFQDNEH
+113 DDAAVSLEIFQNNEY

-140 SGTVYANWSSNKVN
+140 SGTVYANWSSDKVN
-154 DSFFCWAEARNEID
+154 DSFFCWADARNEID

-194 ETGASLSVIRKSE
+194 ETGSSLSVIRKSE

-256 YKSIKVKQFDDDEF
+256 YKSIKVKRFDNDEF
-270 MIIDFAKSDTQNESY
+270 IIIDFAKSDIQNESY

-295 FKAGSEA
+295 FKTGSEA
-302 IKSIDLN
+302 IRSIDLN

-329 NIEAKPDYRVNL
+329 NIEAKPDYKVNL

-358 ADRQRIYKILESLAS
+358 ADRQRIYKILESLSS

-401 KLVGIDPKKPKK
+401 KLIGIDPKKPKK

-423 NKELLVK
+423 SKELLVK

-435 NQDIVQY
+435 NQDVVQY

-455 SPAFPSIIPIRT
+455 SPAFPSIIPIRP

-476 PPFNISSIKK
+476 PPFNISSVKK

-498 LNYKFET
+498 LNYEFET

-516 ISQKIDQAQALTLA
+516 VSQKIDQTQALTLA

-555 KPTRRVEFILVDSNN
+555 KPIRRVEFILIDSNN

-594 INDSTEICF
+594 INDSKEICF

-616 IKDTGEYS
+616 IKDTGE

>member
-1 MSTKHTYLLFLFA
+1 MSTKYTYILFLFA
-14 VVLFGYVIWDNKG
+14 VVLFGYVIWNNKE
-27 RQITLN
+27 RQITVN
-33 SIGKLKAIPINNID
+33 SIGKLRAIPISNAD
-47 SVNQLILSTNGT
+47 AVNKLILSTNGT
-59 KIVLTRNKNEIW
+59 KIVLARNNDKIW
-71 KITEPI
+71 EITEPI

-84 IVTKMLETI
+84 IVTKMLEAI
-93 TTLKKFEIKENDTK
+93 TTLKKFEIKEDDTQ

-113 DDSAVSLEIFQDNEH
+113 DDAAVSLEIFQNNEY

-140 SGTVYANWSSNKVN
+140 SGTVYASWSSDKVN
-154 DSFFCWAEARNEID
+154 DSFFCWADARNEID

-194 ETGASLSVIRKSE
+194 ETGSSLSVIRKSE

-256 YKSIKVKQFDDDEF
+256 YKSIKVKRFDNDEF
-270 MIIDFAKSDTQNESY
+270 IIIDFAKSDIQNESY

-295 FKAGSEA
+295 FKTGSEA

-329 NIEAKPDYRVNL
+329 NIEAKPDYKVNL

-358 ADRQRIYKILESLAS
+358 ADRQRIYKILESLSS

-396 LKISL
+396 LKVSL
-401 KLVGIDPKKPKK
+401 KLIGIDPKKPKK

-423 NKELLVK
+423 SKELLVK

-435 NQDIVQY
+435 NQDVVQY

-455 SPAFPSIIPIRT
+455 SPAFPSIIPIRP

-476 PPFNISSIKK
+476 PPFNISSVKK

-498 LNYKFET
+498 LNYEFET

-516 ISQKIDQAQALTLA
+516 VSQKIDQTQALTLA

-555 KPTRRVEFILVDSNN
+555 KPIRRVEFILIDSKN

-594 INDSTEICF
+594 INDSKEICF

-616 IKDTGEYS
+616 IKDTGE

>member
-1 MSTKHTYLLFLFA
+1 MSTKYTHILFLFA
-14 VVLFGYVIWDNKG
+14 VVLFGYVIWDNKEK
-27 RQITLN
+27 QITVN
-33 SIGKLKAIPINNID
+33 SIGKLKAIPISD
-47 SVNQLILSTNGT
+47 TDAVNKLILSTNGT
-59 KIVLTRNKNEIW
+59 KIVLARNNDKIW
-71 KITEPI
+71 EITEPI
-77 QDRADSN
+77 QDRADST
-84 IVTKMLETI
+84 IVTKILETI
-93 TTLKKFEIKENDTK
+93 TTLKKFEIKEDDTQ

-113 DDSAVSLEIFQDNEH
+113 DDGAVSLEIFQNNEY

-140 SGTVYANWSSNKVN
+140 SGTVYANWSSDKVN

-194 ETGASLSVIRKSE
+194 ETGSSLSVIRESE

-256 YKSIKVKQFDDDEF
+256 YKSIKVKRFDNDEF
-270 MIIDFAKSDTQNESY
+270 IIIDFAKSDIQNESY
-285 VRVTD
+285 VRVTN

-295 FKAGSEA
+295 FKTGSEA
-302 IKSIDLN
+302 IKSIYLN

-329 NIEAKPDYRVNL
+329 NIEAKPDYKVNL

-358 ADRQRIYKILESLAS
+358 ADRKRIYKILESLSS

-387 EPWGLNQPT
+387 EPWGLNQAT
-396 LKISL
+396 LKVSL
-401 KLVGIDPKKPKK
+401 KLIGIDPKKPKK

-423 NKELLVK
+423 SKELLVK
-430 GQLSE
+430 GQISE

-455 SPAFPSIIPIRT
+455 SPAFPSIIPIRP

-476 PPFNISSIKK
+476 PPFNISSVKK

-498 LNYKFET
+498 LNYEFET

-511 IAEEN
+511 IAQEN
-516 ISQKIDQAQALTLA
+516 VSQKIDQIQALSLA

-542 LSKNTGDAEIELL
+542 LSKNSGDAEIELL
-555 KPTRRVEFILVDSNN
+555 KPTRRVEFILIDSNN

-594 INDSTEICF
+594 INDSKEICF

-616 IKDTGEYS
+616 IKDTAK

>member
-1 MSTKHTYLLFLFA
+1 MSTKYTYILFLFA
-14 VVLFGYVIWDNKG
+14 VVLFGYVIWDNKE
-27 RQITLN
+27 RQITVN
-33 SIGKLKAIPINNID
+33 SIGKLKAIPISNAD
-47 SVNQLILSTNGT
+47 AVNKLILSTNGT
-59 KIVLTRNKNEIW
+59 KIVLARNNDKIW
-71 KITEPI
+71 EITEPI

-93 TTLKKFEIKENDTK
+93 TTLKKFEIKEDDTQ

-113 DDSAVSLEIFQDNEH
+113 DDASVSLEIFQNNEY

-140 SGTVYANWSSNKVN
+140 SGTVYANWSSDKVN
-154 DSFFCWAEARNEID
+154 DSFFCWADARNEID

-194 ETGASLSVIRKSE
+194 ETGSSLSVIRKSE

-256 YKSIKVKQFDDDEF
+256 YKSIKVKRFDNDEF
-270 MIIDFAKSDTQNESY
+270 IIIDFAKSDIQNESY

-295 FKAGSEA
+295 FKTGSEA

-329 NIEAKPDYRVNL
+329 NIEAKPDYKVNL

-358 ADRQRIYKILESLAS
+358 ADRQRIYKILESLSS

-401 KLVGIDPKKPKK
+401 KLIGIDPKKPKK

-423 NKELLVK
+423 SKELLVK

-455 SPAFPSIIPIRT
+455 SPAFPSIIPIRP

-476 PPFNISSIKK
+476 PPFNISSVKK

-498 LNYKFET
+498 LNYEFET

-516 ISQKIDQAQALTLA
+516 VSQKIDQTQALTLA

-555 KPTRRVEFILVDSNN
+555 KPIRRVEFILIDSNN

-594 INDSTEICF
+594 INDSKEICF

-616 IKDTGEYS
+616 IKDTGE

>member
-1 MSTKHTYLLFLFA
+1 MSTKYTYILFLFA
-14 VVLFGYVIWDNKG
+14 IVLFGYVIWNNKE
-27 RQITLN
+27 RQITVN
-33 SIGKLKAIPINNID
+33 SIGKLRAIPISNAD
-47 SVNQLILSTNGT
+47 AVNKLILSTNGT
-59 KIVLTRNKNEIW
+59 KIVLARNNDKIW
-71 KITEPI
+71 EITEPI

-84 IVTKMLETI
+84 IVTKMLEAI
-93 TTLKKFEIKENDTK
+93 TTLKKFEIKEDDTQ

-113 DDSAVSLEIFQDNEH
+113 DDAAVSLEIFQNNEY

-140 SGTVYANWSSNKVN
+140 SGTVYANWSSDKVN
-154 DSFFCWAEARNEID
+154 DSFFCWADARNEID

-194 ETGASLSVIRKSE
+194 ETGSSLRVIRKSE

-256 YKSIKVKQFDDDEF
+256 YKSIKVKRFDNDEF
-270 MIIDFAKSDTQNESY
+270 IIIDFAKSDIQNESY

-295 FKAGSEA
+295 FKTGSEA

-329 NIEAKPDYRVNL
+329 NIEAKPDYKVNL

-358 ADRQRIYKILESLAS
+358 ADRQRIYKILESLSS

-396 LKISL
+396 LKVSL
-401 KLVGIDPKKPKK
+401 KLIGIDPKKPKK

-423 NKELLVK
+423 SKELLVK

-435 NQDIVQY
+435 NQDVVQY

-455 SPAFPSIIPIRT
+455 SPAFPSIIPIRP

-476 PPFNISSIKK
+476 PPFNISSVKK

-498 LNYKFET
+498 LNYEFET

-516 ISQKIDQAQALTLA
+516 VSQKIDQTQALTLA

-555 KPTRRVEFILVDSNN
+555 KPIRRVEFILIDSNN

-594 INDSTEICF
+594 INDSKEICF

-616 IKDTGEYS
+616 IKDIGE